1 MKVLSKN
8 RNIGTTFV
16 NSKCII
22 SWFINFSCQYFC
34 QGYEYVI
41 SSFLRSQIMQAVVEK
56 VWPEVPADN
65 A

>member
-8 RNIGTTFV
+8 RNIGATSI
-16 NSKCII
+16 NNKCII

-41 SSFLRSQIMQAVVEK
+41 SSFLRSQIMQAVVE
-56 VWPEVPADN
+56 ESLARG
-65 A
+65 ASR